1 MIIDIKKLTKT
12 FIDGDRKLNVLKDIN
27 LQIEKGSIVT
37 IKGPSGSGKSTLLSI
52 IGTLDSADSGDI
64 SINGK
69 NIRDK
74 LNIDQLR
81 NKNIGFVFQF
91 HNLISELT
99 LEENVCLPKMIANEL
114 VDKNEINEL
123 FEYFN
128 LENRMNSF
136 PNDLSGGEKQRLSIA
151 RAMMK
156 NSSIILLDEAT
167 SALDSETENKIQEAL
182 KILTKNKTTIVIAHR
197 LSTILNSD
205 NIYVIDAGKVIESGS
220 HETLIDKS
228 ELYKSFY
235 EKQIQK

>member
-37 IKGPSGSGKSTLLSI
+37 VKGPSGSGKSTLLSI

-64 SINGK
+64 LINGK
-69 NIRDK
+69 NIRDE

-114 VDKNEINEL
+114 IDKNEINEL

-136 PNDLSGGEKQRLSIA
+136 PNDLSGGEKQRVAVMRAIINNPSVIIA
-151 RAMMK
+151 DEPTGNLDQDNAQKITSLFQKLNTEK
-156 NSSIILLDEAT
+156 NLTIIIATHDE
-167 SALDSETENKIQEAL
+167 SVFNIGHKKYHLVDGFL
-182 KILTKNKTTIVIAHR
+182 KI
-197 LSTILNSD
+197 S
-205 NIYVIDAGKVIESGS
+205 
-220 HETLIDKS
+220 
-228 ELYKSFY
+228 
-235 EKQIQK
+235 

>member
-27 LQIEKGSIVT
+27 LQIQKGSIVT

-64 SINGK
+64 LINGK
-69 NIRDK
+69 NIRDE

-136 PNDLSGGEKQRLSIA
+136 PNDLSGGEKQRVAVMRAVINNPSVIIADEPTGNLDQDNAQKITSLFQKLNTEKNLTIIIATHDESIFNIGH
-151 RAMMK
+151 K
-156 NSSIILLDEAT
+156 KYHLVDGF
-167 SALDSETENKIQEAL
+167 L
-182 KILTKNKTTIVIAHR
+182 KI
-197 LSTILNSD
+197 S
-205 NIYVIDAGKVIESGS
+205 
-220 HETLIDKS
+220 
-228 ELYKSFY
+228 
-235 EKQIQK
+235 

>member
-114 VDKNEINEL
+114 IDKNEINEL

-136 PNDLSGGEKQRLSIA
+136 PNDLSGGEKQRVAVMRAIINNPSVIIA
-151 RAMMK
+151 DEPTGNLDQENAQKITSLFQKLNTEK
-156 NSSIILLDEAT
+156 NLTIIIATHDE
-167 SALDSETENKIQEAL
+167 SVFNIGHKKYHLVDGFL
-182 KILTKNKTTIVIAHR
+182 KI
-197 LSTILNSD
+197 S
-205 NIYVIDAGKVIESGS
+205 
-220 HETLIDKS
+220 
-228 ELYKSFY
+228 
-235 EKQIQK
+235 